1 LTMTNRTLGFVNA
14 PVIGQRL
21 AEALID
27 ASVDV
32 GVYDRRRKAMAAALT
47 SAGIEFYLPKGA
59 FYFFP
64 KAPGGDDQAFVN
76 LLLEENILAVPGR
89 GFGMPGYFRLA
100 FCVDEKVIERSAP
113 GFARA
118 AAKAAGR

>member
-1 LTMTNRTLGFVNA
+1 
-14 PVIGQRL
+14 
-21 AEALID
+21 
-27 ASVDV
+27 
-32 GVYDRRRKAMAAALT
+32 MAAALT
-47 SAGIEFYLPKGA
+47 AAGIEFYLPRGA

-89 GFGMPGYFRLA
+89 GFGMPGYFRLT

-113 GFARA
+113 GFKRA
-118 AAKAAGR
+118 VAKVQR